1 MGAEAFAPTDQDSI
15 ADCRQAACSLQ
26 HDVRSPLAVVCLAA
40 ECLCYVA
47 DLDLATRR
55 RYAASITVQATR
67 IGRLLEYYGAACEA
81 MPPEMPSRVDVLEAL
96 EGAAG
101 RLEEMARLLGINLRL
116 GPAPVGLQLMAPA
129 ERLRLLLVAGLEAA
143 CELAGEGGQVVAAI
157 TERGE
162 RVVVGLRVQPY
173 APVEGSGQSLVWQAL
188 RTLLGSEPEM
198 TALRDGELRLGLPL
212 RWPREPA
219 PAAEATR

>member
-1 MGAEAFAPTDQDSI
+1 MGAEAFALTDHESV
-15 ADCRQAACSLQ
+15 AECRQAASSLQ

-81 MPPEMPSRVDVLEAL
+81 LPEEKLSPVDLLEAL

-101 RLEEMARLLGINLRL
+101 RLEEMTRLLGINLRL
-116 GPAPVGLQLMAPA
+116 GPAPVGLKLWAPV

-143 CELAGEGGQVVAAI
+143 CELTGEGGQVVATV

-162 RVVVGLRVQPY
+162 RMEVGIRVQPY
-173 APVEGSGQSLVWQAL
+173 APVEESGQSLVWQAL
-188 RTLLGSEPEM
+188 RALLEGEPEL
-198 TALRDGELRLGLPL
+198 TGLRDGELRLGLPL
-212 RWPREPA
+212 RWPREQSSG
-219 PAAEATR
+219 AEATR